1 MPSVLRTQI
10 IVGTSFPAV
19 AELATGVEDLEV
31 TDSSHPPSASAS
43 ASESREAI
51 VPAGIDGLDQDEDE
65 DEDVHERE
73 RESERDC
80 DLESTS
86 PTTATGTAATE
97 ESKSSCMQIKKYL
110 STPARCLDCSL
121 SLAREREAYTRD
133 FSAARLRECE
143 LRLVELSSAAKAVCQ
158 VARIKNAEPGRSD
171 GHLLKEDVAVLD
183 KIEAEETVLREEIA
197 DQTARVEREVQDIW
211 ADVQREWEG
220 GIREI
225 VRGDGT
231 GEAEEKC
238 VFVVRRGEADP
249 TEEEELDGL
258 QVQWVP
264 NEG

>member
-51 VPAGIDGLDQDEDE
+51 VPAGMDGPDQDEDE
-65 DEDVHERE
+65 DARERE
-73 RESERDC
+73 RDGER

-86 PTTATGTAATE
+86 PTTATATATAAE
-97 ESKSSCMQIKKYL
+97 ESIKSVQIKKYL

-121 SLAREREAYTRD
+121 SLAREREAYARD

-143 LRLVELSSAAKAVCQ
+143 LRLVELSSAAKAVYQ

-171 GHLLKEDVAVLD
+171 GHLLKDDVAVLD
-183 KIEAEETVLREEIA
+183 KIEAEEAGLREEMA
-197 DQTARVEREVQDIW
+197 DQRATVEREVQDIW

-238 VFVVRRGEADP
+238 VFVVRRGEV
-249 TEEEELDGL
+249 TEEEEPLGL